1 MGTVTIT
8 LDAEPTHST
17 DIERQVT
24 GKIILSNSYAN
35 GTGDTFTL
43 GKLGLGI
50 LTDLF
55 IVGRIGIYRVSDTLP
70 VIGTGTTVHIK
81 AYGTGAGSGQ
91 VFAEISNATALN
103 ATTVR
108 FRAFGY

>member
-1 MGTVTIT
+1 MGTVSIT
-8 LDAEPTHST
+8 LDLAPTHST
-17 DIERQVT
+17 DMERQVT
-24 GKIILSNSYAN
+24 GKLNLSNSYAN

-55 IVGRIGIYRVSDTLP
+55 ISSRLGLFRVSDTLP
-70 VIGTGTTVHIK
+70 VIGTDATVHIK
-81 AYGTGAGSGQ
+81 AYGTGASSGA
-91 VFAEISNATALN
+91 VFAEMSNTTALN
-103 ATTVR
+103 GTSVR

>member
-8 LDAEPTHST
+8 MDAAPSHAQDGEL
-17 DIERQVT
+17 QMT
-24 GKIILSNSYAN
+24 GNLHLSSSYAN

-55 IVGRIGIYRVSDTLP
+55 IHSKLGLFRVSDTLP
-70 VIGTGTTVHIK
+70 IIGTGTTVHIK
-81 AYGTGAGSGQ
+81 AYGTGAGSGD
-91 VFAEISNATALN
+91 VFVEMSNATSLL
-103 ATTVR
+103 TDTCR